1 MIPIAPMHEFS
12 LCEGIIETIAAQTR
26 QQGFNRVR
34 RVWLEI
40 GALANVELDALRF
53 AFEVVRED
61 TIAASAELDIIT
73 LPGRA
78 WCLNCAQTITV
89 GELYDPCPLCG
100 GYQWRLTGGNEMR
113 IKELEVE

>member
-1 MIPIAPMHEFS
+1 MHELS
-12 LCEGIIETIAAQTR
+12 LCESIIETLTDQTHR
-26 QQGFNRVR
+26 QGFSRVR

-53 AFEVVRED
+53 AFKVAREN
-61 TIAASAELDIIT
+61 TVAATAELDILT

-78 WCLNCAQTITV
+78 WCLDCAQTV
-89 GELYDPCPLCG
+89 EVNQLFDPCPLCG
-100 GYQWRLTGGNEMR
+100 SYQWRLTGGNEMR

>member
-1 MIPIAPMHEFS
+1 MHEFS
-12 LCEGIIETIAAQTR
+12 LCESIIETITIQTR

-53 AFEVVRED
+53 AFEIARQD
-61 TIAASAELDIIT
+61 TVAATAELDIIT

-78 WCLNCAQTITV
+78 WCLDCAETV
-89 GELYDPCPLCG
+89 TVNQYFDPCPRCG

>member
-1 MIPIAPMHEFS
+1 MHEFS
-12 LCEGIIETIAAQTR
+12 LCESIIETLTDQTR
-26 QQGFNRVR
+26 QRGFSRVR
-34 RVWLEI
+34 QVWLEI

-53 AFEVVRED
+53 AFEIARQD
-61 TIAASAELDIIT
+61 TVAATAELDIIT

-78 WCLNCAQTITV
+78 WCLDCAETV
-89 GELYDPCPLCG
+89 TVNQYFDPCPRCG

>member
-1 MIPIAPMHEFS
+1 MHEFS
-12 LCEGIIETIAAQTR
+12 LCESIIETITTQTR
-26 QQGFNRVR
+26 QQGFNQVR

-53 AFEVVRED
+53 AFEIARQD
-61 TIAASAELDIIT
+61 TVAATAELDIIT

-78 WCLNCAQTITV
+78 WCLDCAETV
-89 GELYDPCPLCG
+89 TVNQYFDPCPRCG